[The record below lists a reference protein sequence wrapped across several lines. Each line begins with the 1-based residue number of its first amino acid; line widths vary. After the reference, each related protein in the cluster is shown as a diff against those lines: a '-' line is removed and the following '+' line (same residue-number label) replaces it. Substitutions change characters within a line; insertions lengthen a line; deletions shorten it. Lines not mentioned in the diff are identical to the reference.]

1 MRGGRG
7 LWARE
12 VPPGPGEIVPAISAA
27 KKAAITVGE
36 GGVYLKKKKKK
47 YGPVKPE
54 GPAPVVRGLW
64 TVQLP
69 KPHTDCPDQR
79 DSKHKKGLQR
89 DSKHKRSLQR
99 D

>member
-1 MRGGRG
+1 MDERGASRSGGNSASDIGSEKSGDYGGGRG
-7 LWARE
+7 
-12 VPPGPGEIVPAISAA
+12 GIF
-27 KKAAITVGE
+27 
-36 GGVYLKKKKKK
+36 KKKKKK